1 MTHGLTPRQGLTERA
16 GPTAA
21 EAPSSLRT
29 MLYEVIA
36 ALQTVTEPD
45 EDDLVVATVLHR
57 LRSRRITFAREGTVA
72 A

>member
-1 MTHGLTPRQGLTERA
+1 
-16 GPTAA
+16 
-21 EAPSSLRT
+21 